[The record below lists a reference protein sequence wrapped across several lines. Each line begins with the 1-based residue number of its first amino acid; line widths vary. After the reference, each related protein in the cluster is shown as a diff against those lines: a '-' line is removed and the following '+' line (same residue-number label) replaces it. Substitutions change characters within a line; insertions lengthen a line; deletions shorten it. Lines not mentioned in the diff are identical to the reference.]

1 MPEVVSVWVDGR
13 TLAARAG
20 ETVLELLRRAGIWV
34 PTLCF
39 DPRVKAYGGC
49 RLCVVSRRD
58 GAGGLVPACDTQ
70 VAPGMV
76 LETSSTEVLQA
87 RRRQLALL
95 LTEHRLD
102 CPVCPAAGR
111 CKLELLLHRIG
122 VPGEHLPRRRA
133 QVAPG
138 VRSPLIVAD
147 PERCVTCTLCIRL
160 CEEVQGVAALGLE
173 RLGEAVRV
181 ATFAGRELECEYCGQ
196 CVAACPAGALLVR
209 PAREALSRWRTEAV
223 TTTCSFCPCGCQ
235 VEVYARDGR
244 VVAADARLERPPNRG
259 LLCAKGRFG
268 HDVLVS
274 PERVTSPLLRREG
287 RLVPVPW
294 EEALQAV
301 VEGARAAAAQGRAL
315 VAFGTPRLTC
325 EDAFLLQDLL
335 RRALGSPH
343 VGVGLAAGVRALVA
357 GLWPV
362 LGTARSTA
370 DFEDLANAD
379 VVLALRADPTRTHPL
394 VKTTL
399 LAGMRRRGQRVILA
413 HALSGGLEGH
423 VTDYLALRPLG
434 EEALVLGL
442 CRHLLAASGSRTRG
456 GAGEVAGLGAFAT
469 AVDAWNDEVVESLS
483 GIGGQRV
490 AALARLLA
498 RARRVVIVV
507 PTGLG
512 VPGDEAALAR
522 AAASLLV
529 LLGRHGASGCGVL
542 VLGEKSNLQGCLDV
556 GLHPRFLPGFHPA
569 AQPGWEPVEAMRKAG
584 EGAVGF
590 LYLVGHDPLGG
601 WPRATHRR
609 DGLENAG
616 FVVVQDAFLTKTT
629 HAADVVL
636 PAAILAEREGS
647 LVGADGVRRRLRAA
661 VPAPAGVAPD
671 GEIFRELGRRLG
683 TPLPTREEVERILAD
698 VFSRGFPPAA
708 EPTLAPPPL
717 PPPPRTW
724 RGTLLDVSPQLWH
737 SGSVTRYSA
746 VLRELAPIAA
756 VRLAAEDITAF
767 GLKPGGR
774 AHLITGTGEEMM
786 VVRADRT
793 VRSGSA
799 VVLWQSNAEGL
810 GAFLAVDG
818 EARLVEVRRC
828 K

>member
-1 MPEVVSVWVDGR
+1 MSVDGR

-20 ETVLELLRRAGIWV
+20 ETVLQLLRRSGIWV
-34 PTLCF
+34 PTLCY
-39 DPRVKAYGGC
+39 DERVSAYGGC

-58 GAGGLVPACDTQ
+58 GTGGLVPACDTE
-70 VAPGMV
+70 VVPGMV
-76 LETSSTEVLQA
+76 LETCSTEVLNA

-95 LTEHRLD
+95 LSEHRLD
-102 CPVCPAAGR
+102 CPVCPATGR
-111 CKLELLLHRIG
+111 CRLELLLHRIG
-122 VPGEHLPRRRA
+122 VPGDQLPRRRVA
-133 QVAPG
+133 VAPG
-138 VRSPLIVAD
+138 VRSALIVAD
-147 PERCVTCTLCIRL
+147 PERCVTCTLCVRL

-173 RLGEAVRV
+173 RVGDAIRV
-181 ATFAGRELECEYCGQ
+181 ATFAGRELDCEYCGQ

-209 PAREALSRWRTEAV
+209 QSFESVRRRYGGA

-235 VEVYARDGR
+235 VEMYARDGR
-244 VVAADARLERPPNRG
+244 AVAADARLEGPPNRG

-274 PERVTSPLLRREG
+274 PERLTSPLLRREG

-294 EEALQAV
+294 DEALRAV

-335 RRALGSPH
+335 RRAMGSPH
-343 VGVGLAAGVRALVA
+343 VGAGPAAGARALVE

-370 DFEDLANAD
+370 DFEDLAMAD
-379 VVLALRADPTRTHPL
+379 LVLVLRADPTRTHPL

-399 LAGMRRRGQRVILA
+399 LAGMRRRGQRVVMA
-413 HALSGGLEGH
+413 HALSGGLERH
-423 VTDYLALRPLG
+423 VTDFLAVRPLG

-442 CRHLLAASGSRTRG
+442 CRHLLAAPAPRMRAAAEAA
-456 GAGEVAGLGAFAT
+456 AGWEAFAT
-469 AVDAWNDEVVESLS
+469 AVEAWSDEVVEGLS
-483 GIGGQRV
+483 GIGRPRV

-498 RARRVVIVV
+498 RARRVVVV
-507 PTGLG
+507 LPCGLG
-512 VPGDEAALAR
+512 VPGDEAAITR
-522 AAASLLV
+522 AAATLMV
-529 LLGRHGASGCGVL
+529 LLGRHGSPGCGVL

-556 GLHPRFLPGFHPA
+556 GLHPRFLPGYRPA
-569 AQPGWEPVEAMRKAG
+569 PNPGWDPVEAMSKAG
-584 EGAVGF
+584 EGVVGF

-629 HAADVVL
+629 RAADVVL
-636 PAAILAEREGS
+636 PVAILAEREGS
-647 LVGADGVRRRLRAA
+647 VVGADGVRRRLQAA

-671 GEIFRELGRRLG
+671 GEIFRELGRRWG
-683 TPLPTREEVERILAD
+683 TPLPTGEEVERILAD
-698 VFSRGFPPAA
+698 LFASGFPAA
-708 EPTLAPPPL
+708 AAPLLVPPPP

-756 VRLAAEDITAF
+756 VRLAPEDIAAL
-767 GLKPGGR
+767 GLTPGGR

-786 VVRADRT
+786 VVRGDRT
-793 VRSGSA
+793 VRPGSA

-818 EARLVEVRRC
+818 EARLVDVRRC